1 MPVYGMYYIRDV
13 VNMLTKTPNEGKS
26 SREHILKDRSNV
38 QTLSFIFPRGG
49 IIPSLLPAVNT
60 GLNTRDAIEGGPN
73 IETEHGAA
81 VGKGRGG
88 VVVDDVSEFFAC
100 LWTVDNPVVS
110 VKWRLRAV
118 GTYAKVRKL
127 RRVG

>member
-1 MPVYGMYYIRDV
+1 MPVHGMYYIRDV
-13 VNMLTKTPNEGKS
+13 VNMLAKTLNKGKS

-49 IIPSLLPAVNT
+49 IIPSLLPAINT

-88 VVVDDVSEFFAC
+88 VVVDDVSQFFAC
-100 LWTVDNPVVS
+100 LRTVDNPVVS
-110 VKWRLRAV
+110 VKWWLRAV
-118 GTYAKVRKL
+118 GTSSNVRKL
-127 RRVG
+127 RRIG